1 MSENNGFPGVEP
13 TVAPVPQANPYAPP
27 QPYPGAAVQPS
38 APNYY
43 PPQQQ
48 PYAAAQP
55 YAGAQPYAAAQPYAG
70 AQPYSGGQPYA
81 AGQPYATARP
91 TSGLAVAS
99 LVTGIGGIVL
109 SFAFVTL
116 LASIVAVITGH
127 MALKQ
132 LRQNPALG
140 GRGLAITGLILGYI
154 GAVILAITVLIGV
167 FSLFLIGSVGF
178 LPFFLS

>member
-13 TVAPVPQANPYAPP
+13 TVAPVPLANPYAPP

-38 APNYY
+38 APNYPAAPAQPAAPNYY

-48 PYAAAQP
+48 QQQP
-55 YAGAQPYAAAQPYAG
+55 YAGA
-70 AQPYSGGQPYA
+70 QPYA

-99 LVTGIGGIVL
+99 LVTGIAGILL